1 MPSHLIIMN
10 TKEIDSYFKKL
21 LSIEDFS
28 NIDVSKNGLQVD
40 NDGSPIKKIAFA
52 VDASLETIKRASI
65 LNASL
70 VFVHHGLFWKEVEL
84 IKGSHYKRI
93 KMLFDENI
101 ALYACHLPLDA
112 HNIYGNNAGLA
123 DRIALEER
131 SAFALYYGKAL
142 GVMGKL
148 EKEATIE
155 EILLK
160 LFPNGAKPS
169 HIFPFGKEKNSTVA
183 ILSGSGGGNLD
194 EAIEKSV
201 DLYITGEIK
210 HETYHKALEA
220 GINVIAGGHY
230 NTETVGV
237 SLLMR
242 KTQLDLNIETCFID
256 VPTGL

>member
-1 MPSHLIIMN
+1 MPSRLIIMN

-21 LSIEDFS
+21 LNIEDFS

-40 NDGSPIKKIAFA
+40 NDGSPITKIAFA

-65 LNASL
+65 LSASL
-70 VFVHHGLFWKEVEL
+70 LFVHHGLFWKEVEL
-84 IKGSHYKRI
+84 VRDSHYKRI
-93 KMLFDENI
+93 KALLDGNI
-101 ALYACHLPLDA
+101 ALYACHLPLDS

-123 DRIALEER
+123 DRIGLENR
-131 SAFALYYGKAL
+131 NPFATYHGKSI

-155 EILLK
+155 QLCTQ
-160 LFPNGAKPS
+160 LFPNGEKVS
-169 HIFPFGKEKNSTVA
+169 HILPFGKEKNSTVA
-183 ILSGSGGGNLD
+183 ILSGSGAGNLD
-194 EAIEKSV
+194 EAIERGA

-242 KTQLDLNIETCFID
+242 KAQLDLNIETCFID

>member
-1 MPSHLIIMN
+1 MLLANDMN
-10 TKEIDSYFKKL
+10 TKKLDDYFKQL
-21 LSIEDFS
+21 LNIEEFS

-40 NDGSPIKKIAFA
+40 NDGSKLSKIAFA
-52 VDASLETIKRASI
+52 VDASLETIKRASF
-65 LNASL
+65 LQASL
-70 VFVHHGLFWKEVEL
+70 LFVHHGLFWKDVEL

-93 KMLFDENI
+93 KALLDGNI
-101 ALYACHLPLDA
+101 ALYASHLPLDA
-112 HNIYGNNAGLA
+112 HHIYGNNAGLA
-123 DRIALEER
+123 DRIALEQR
-131 SAFALYYGKAL
+131 SPFALCHGKAL

-155 EILLK
+155 ELCTL
-160 LFPNGAKPS
+160 LFPNGEKPS
-169 HIFPFGKEKNSTVA
+169 HILPFGREKNKTIA
-183 ILSGSGGGNLD
+183 ILSGSGSTSLD

-242 KTQLDLNIETCFID
+242 KTMLDLNIETCFID

>member
-1 MPSHLIIMN
+1 M
-10 TKEIDSYFKKL
+10 TDR
-21 LSIEDFS
+21 
-28 NIDVSKNGLQVD
+28 
-40 NDGSPIKKIAFA
+40 
-52 VDASLETIKRASI
+52 TIGFI
-65 LNASL
+65 
-70 VFVHHGLFWKEVEL
+70 G
-84 IKGSHYKRI
+84 
-93 KMLFDENI
+93 
-101 ALYACHLPLDA
+101 
-112 HNIYGNNAGLA
+112 
-123 DRIALEER
+123 
-131 SAFALYYGKAL
+131 L

-155 EILLK
+155 ELCTL
-160 LFPNGAKPS
+160 LFPNGEKPS
-169 HIFPFGKEKNSTVA
+169 HILPFGREKNKTIA
-183 ILSGSGGGNLD
+183 ILSGSGSTSLD

-242 KTQLDLNIETCFID
+242 KTMLDLNIETCFID